1 MANFLITTQETRH
14 ILDNF
19 RRDRTTF
26 SILSAADRSF
36 TRYNE
41 KLMHTG
47 AALGFYRS
55 IYNDFAAAQGYSID
69 SLWPQVVAAGMALGG
84 CTLKVSIIAGA
95 VITGPLWLYQVWGF
109 VTPGLKKNERR
120 YTVVFIGASSA
131 LFVTGMTLAYLVLS
145 KGLNVLINA
154 AGSGTIAVL
163 TANGYLSFVA
173 LLLVRLRAE
182 ILSRERTASWIR
194 EAVAS

>member
-1 MANFLITTQETRH
+1 GV
-14 ILDNF
+14 LDG
-19 RRDRTTF
+19 
-26 SILSAADRSF
+26 F
-36 TRYNE
+36 TIR
-41 KLMHTG
+41 
-47 AALGFYRS
+47 
-55 IYNDFAAAQGYSID
+55 
-69 SLWPQVVAAGMALGG
+69 
-84 CTLKVSIIAGA
+84 LKVSIIAGA

-173 LLLVRLRAE
+173 LLLV
-182 ILSRERTASWIR
+182 
-194 EAVAS
+194 VFG